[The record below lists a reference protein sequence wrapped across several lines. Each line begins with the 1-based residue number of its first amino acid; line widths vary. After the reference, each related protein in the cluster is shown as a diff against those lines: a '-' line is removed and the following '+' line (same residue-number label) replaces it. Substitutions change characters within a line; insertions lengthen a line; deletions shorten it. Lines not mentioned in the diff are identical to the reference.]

1 TLFSS
6 SALFPFTTL
15 FRSALERI
23 DHAHSHLDAL
33 RSDLHALAPP
43 EHSDASDAVRPPI
56 EHHAPRWLDLA
67 VSDPDR
73 EHLDRHRLRRVEPL
87 LCAEIADR
95 CRHLGD
101 RLPLL
106 ATPLALRRHPRH
118 WALDQDA
125 SVERSCAD
133 AAHPTS
139 LR

>member
-1 TLFSS
+1 HT
-6 SALFPFTTL
+6 
-15 FRSALERI
+15 
-23 DHAHSHLDAL
+23 
-33 RSDLHALAPP
+33 
-43 EHSDASDAVRPPI
+43 
-56 EHHAPRWLDLA
+56 PRWLDLA

-73 EHLDRHRLRRVEPL
+73 EHLNWHRLRRADPL

-106 ATPLALRRHPRH
+106 ATPLALRRHRRH

-133 AAHPTS
+133 DAHPTS
-139 LR
+139 LRYGESRWRAATGISIIKSEEHTSELQSRENLVCR